1 MYWYIFAVP
10 LSSSSSSQPCTLCDG
25 NSYSEHM
32 LNYIRD
38 IGAPDPPLKDQLAVM
53 CELDSVIGPISKA
66 DPIMTDLSMLEVSV
80 PWSRGTVM

>member
-1 MYWYIFAVP
+1 
-10 LSSSSSSQPCTLCDG
+10 
-25 NSYSEHM
+25 M

-53 CELDSVIGPISKA
+53 CELGSVVSPISKA
-66 DPIMTDLSMLEVSV
+66 DPIMTDLSMLEVSA